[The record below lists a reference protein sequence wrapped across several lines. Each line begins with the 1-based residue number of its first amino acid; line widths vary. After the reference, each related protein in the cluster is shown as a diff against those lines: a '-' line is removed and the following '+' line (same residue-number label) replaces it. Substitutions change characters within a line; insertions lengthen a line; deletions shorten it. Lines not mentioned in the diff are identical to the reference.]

1 MLKKYALRRLG
12 VAQDLGGL
20 RPTVQVCL
28 ETVLEQ
34 SDALLDDVMAG
45 LQAAL
50 LGKHSKVA
58 YGQISK
64 EGRAAVETLCANAQ
78 EAHGVFAAALRRAF
92 FAGATLPGL
101 AQPAV
106 RFDDFQLL
114 EEDQIDSNIEIA
126 LTQQEVQ
133 MAVGDVLAPVHA
145 YVGGLMGWQTVQP
158 QLNPLRPECFV
169 YALRETLTQ
178 LVDDPLGRNAIM
190 TQSAGLL
197 GLSLRQLYKEL
208 VDWLRTAGIEPA
220 TPPGATVSGLDG
232 GGRGNSTPVMA
243 RTMLTLDKLRRLLSG
258 ELSEPSPVANRDTEF
273 SHTLPAAYSAL
284 EDLKLMEH
292 MMRRLAEKA
301 HQAPSQLESA
311 DAGVSDRTI
320 AEPTEKSP
328 AKRLGA
334 QLGEEV
340 VRLMIDNLEQDYR
353 LLAPVR
359 TSLRA
364 LEPVVQKLVRS
375 DARFFSE
382 RNHPARQYLD
392 RITHR
397 SLAYSSVD
405 QPGFARFMKT
415 FDNAN
420 SVLTGGDGDAAAFD
434 RVLRRLEAG
443 WARDEQEQR
452 QRAEEAARALLHA
465 EQRHLLAQRLAQEF
479 MEKVENKSVPELV
492 ISFLRGPWA
501 QVVAESQLRCVAGTE
516 DADGFHS
523 LVDDL
528 IWSVRV
534 KAARRNRSRLV
545 QLVPAMLVKMRQG
558 LTMIDYPSDRIAAF
572 FDELIPFHEQAFDVP
587 RASAEPNGKPAA
599 AEVMSEDGAQGPDT
613 VPASDFGGSE
623 SILDMSDYW
632 MSEAEAQDS
641 GYVDEQHSVSDGME
655 LPADALPEPQQ
666 WTAQTLHTGAWV
678 DLAMDGEWVRAQLTW
693 ASPHRT
699 LFMFISGN
707 GLAHSMSRRTME
719 RLQAQSLIRLV
730 SDGKV
735 LDQALD
741 AVAQAAIS
749 NQSDGETPD

>member
-12 VAQDLGGL
+12 VAQDHGGL

-28 ETVLEQ
+28 ETILEQ
-34 SDALLDDVMAG
+34 SDTLMDDVMTG
-45 LQAAL
+45 LQGAL
-50 LGKHSKVA
+50 LGKQSKVA

-64 EGRAAVETLCANAQ
+64 EGRAAVESLCARGG
-78 EAHGVFAAALRRAF
+78 EAHAVFIAALRRAF
-92 FAGATLPGL
+92 FSGATLPGL

-126 LTQQEVQ
+126 LTQQEVSL
-133 MAVGDVLAPVHA
+133 AVGDMLPQLHA
-145 YVGGLMGWQTVQP
+145 YVSGLMGWQTIQP
-158 QLNPLRPECFV
+158 QLNPLRPESFV
-169 YALRETLTQ
+169 YALRETLLQ
-178 LVDDPLGRNAIM
+178 LLDEPVGRNAIM
-190 TQSAGLL
+190 TQAAGLL

-220 TPPGATVSGLDG
+220 AQPLVGSSGLG
-232 GGRGNSTPVMA
+232 GGGTAPSATPAVA
-243 RTMLTLDKLRRLLSG
+243 RTMLTLDKLRRLLNGDLADS
-258 ELSEPSPVANRDTEF
+258 SQAARVQDF

-284 EDLKLMEH
+284 EDMKLMEH
-292 MMRRLAEKA
+292 MMKRLAEKA

-311 DAGVSDRTI
+311 QSPEEEVS
-320 AEPTEKSP
+320 AEPVKAP
-328 AKRLGA
+328 LKRLGA

-340 VRLMIDNLEQDYR
+340 VRLMVDNLEQDYR

-364 LEPVVQKLVRS
+364 LELVLQKLVQS

-392 RITHR
+392 RITNR
-397 SLAYSSVD
+397 SLAFTTVE

-420 SVLTGGDGDAAAFD
+420 SVLSGGEGDAAAFE

-452 QRAEEAARALLHA
+452 VRAEEAARALLHA
-465 EQRHLLAQRLAQEF
+465 EQRHLLAQRLVQDF

-492 ISFLRGPWA
+492 VSFLRGPWA
-501 QVVAESQLRCVAGTE
+501 QVVAESQLRCVSGTE
-516 DADGFHS
+516 DADGFLA

-528 IWSVRV
+528 VWSVRV
-534 KAARRNRSRLV
+534 SAARRNRSRLV
-545 QLVPAMLVKMRQG
+545 QLVPGMLVKMRQG
-558 LTMIDYPSDRIAAF
+558 LTMIDYPPERIAAF
-572 FDELIPFHEQAFDVP
+572 LDELITFHEQAFEGQRPAPV
-587 RASAEPNGKPAA
+587 ASGEPVAPTREGSDA
-599 AEVMSEDGAQGPDT
+599 GPDT
-613 VPASDFGGSE
+613 QAADTQTSD

-641 GYVDEQHSVSDGME
+641 GYLEEVHAVDPGMAP
-655 LPADALPEPQQ
+655 PADAMPEPQQ
-666 WTAQTLHTGAWV
+666 WSAQTLHTGAWV
-678 DLAMDGEWVRAQLTW
+678 DLAMGGEWVRAQLTW

-719 RLQAQSLIRLV
+719 RLRTQALIRLV

-741 AVAQAAIS
+741 AVAQTAIS
-749 NQSDGETPD
+749 NQPHGDSGG

>member
-12 VAQDLGGL
+12 VAQDHGGL

-34 SDALLDDVMAG
+34 SDALMDDVMAG
-45 LQAAL
+45 LQGAL
-50 LGKHSKVA
+50 LGKQSKVA
-58 YGQISK
+58 YGQIAPV
-64 EGRAAVETLCANAQ
+64 GRKAIEELCAQASTV
-78 EAHGVFAAALRRAF
+78 HRCFAAALRRAF
-92 FAGATLPGL
+92 FSGATLPGL

-126 LTQQEVQ
+126 LTQQEVN
-133 MAVGDVLAPVHA
+133 MAVGDMLPQLHA
-145 YVGGLMGWQTVQP
+145 FISGLMGWQTVQP
-158 QLNPLRPECFV
+158 QLNPLRPEAFV
-169 YALRETLTQ
+169 YALRETFLEAVPSQ
-178 LVDDPLGRNAIM
+178 EGRNAIM
-190 TQSAGLL
+190 TQAAGLL

-208 VDWLRTAGIEPA
+208 VDWLRTSGIEPA
-220 TPPGATVSGLDG
+220 AQALAGASELGGASRGPAAPPAV
-232 GGRGNSTPVMA
+232 A

-258 ELSEPSPVANRDTEF
+258 ELGDASASSRAQDF
-273 SHTLPAAYSAL
+273 SHTLPAAYNAL
-284 EDLKLMEH
+284 EDMKLMEH
-292 MMRRLAEKA
+292 MMKRLAAKA
-301 HQAPSQLESA
+301 QLAPSQLEPA
-311 DAGVSDRTI
+311 NPV
-320 AEPTEKSP
+320 AEPMAEAEKVP
-328 AKRLGA
+328 GKKLGA

-340 VRLMIDNLEQDYR
+340 VRLMVDNLEQDYR

-364 LEPVVQKLVRS
+364 LESVLQRLVQS

-382 RNHPARQYLD
+382 RTHPARQYLD
-392 RITHR
+392 RITSR
-397 SLAYSSVD
+397 SLAFTSVD

-420 SVLTGGDGDAAAFD
+420 SVLSGGDGDASAFE

-465 EQRHLLAQRLAQEF
+465 EQRHLLAQRLVQDF
-479 MEKVENKSVPELV
+479 MAKVENKSVPELV
-492 ISFLRGPWA
+492 LGFLRGPWP
-501 QVVAESQLRCVAGTE
+501 QVVAESQLRCVSGTE
-516 DADGFHS
+516 DADGFLS

-545 QLVPAMLVKMRQG
+545 QLVPSMLVKMRQG
-558 LTMIDYPSDRIAAF
+558 LTMIDYPPQRITVF
-572 FDELIPFHEQAFDVP
+572 FDELITYHELAFEGVRQSVPQAEAAP
-587 RASAEPNGKPAA
+587 AERAADFAHTEASGTT
-599 AEVMSEDGAQGPDT
+599 DT
-613 VPASDFGGSE
+613 QASE
-623 SILDMSDYW
+623 SIFDASDYW

-641 GYVDEQHSVSDGME
+641 GYFEDSHTVEPALAPPVDAV
-655 LPADALPEPQQ
+655 PEPQQ
-666 WTAQTLHTGAWV
+666 WSAQTLHTGAWV
-678 DLAMDGEWVRAQLTW
+678 DLAMEGDWVRAQLTW

-699 LFMFISGN
+699 LFMFISAG

-719 RLQAQSLIRLV
+719 RLRSQALIRLV

-741 AVAQAAIS
+741 AVAQTAIS
-749 NQSDGETPD
+749 NQPHADS

>member
-12 VAQDLGGL
+12 VAQDHGGH

-28 ETVLEQ
+28 ETILEQ
-34 SDALLDDVMAG
+34 SDTLMDDVMSG
-45 LQAAL
+45 LQASL
-50 LGKHSKVA
+50 LGKQSKLA
-58 YGQISK
+58 YGQISPQ
-64 EGRAAVETLCANAQ
+64 GRQAVEVLCAQASDVH
-78 EAHGVFAAALRRAF
+78 AIFADALRRAIF
-92 FAGATLPGL
+92 SGATLPGL

-126 LTQQEVQ
+126 LTQQEVN
-133 MAVGDVLAPVHA
+133 MAVGDMLAQVHA
-145 YVGGLMGWQTVQP
+145 YVSALMGWQTVQP
-158 QLNPLRPECFV
+158 QLNPLRPEAFV
-169 YALRETLTQ
+169 YALRETLLQ
-178 LVDDPLGRNAIM
+178 VLAEDPLGRNAIL
-190 TQSAGLL
+190 TQAAGLM

-208 VDWLRTAGIEPA
+208 VDWLRTSGIEPA
-220 TPPGATVSGLDG
+220 SQSMVGSSELDG
-232 GGRGNSTPVMA
+232 ASGRRNAPPAVA

-258 ELSEPSPVANRDTEF
+258 ELSEPAPGAAGLEF

-284 EDLKLMEH
+284 EDMKLLDH
-292 MMRRLAEKA
+292 MMKRLAERT
-301 HQAPSQLESA
+301 QQGPSQLESA
-311 DAGVSDRTI
+311 DAQGSAPDNS
-320 AEPTEKSP
+320 AEAAPEGTP

-340 VRLMIDNLEQDYR
+340 VRLMVENLEQDYR

-359 TSLRA
+359 LSVRA
-364 LEPVVQKLVRS
+364 LEPVLQKLVQS

-397 SLAYSSVD
+397 SLAFTSMD

-420 SVLTGGDGDAAAFD
+420 SVLIGGEGDAAAFA

-443 WARDEQEQR
+443 WARDEHEQR
-452 QRAEEAARALLHA
+452 QHAEEAARALLHA
-465 EQRHLLAQRLAQEF
+465 EQRHMLAQRLVQDF
-479 MEKVENKSVPELV
+479 MQRLENKAVPELV
-492 ISFLRGPWA
+492 VSFLRGPWA
-501 QVVAESQLRCVAGTE
+501 QVVAESQLRCVSGTE
-516 DADGFHS
+516 DADGYLS

-528 IWSVRV
+528 IWSVLV
-534 KAARRNRSRLV
+534 HAARRNRSRLV
-545 QLVPAMLVKMRQG
+545 QMVPGMLVKMRQG
-558 LTMIDYPSDRIAAF
+558 LAMIDYPPERIAVF
-572 FDELIPFHEQAFDVP
+572 FDELITFHEQAFESM
-587 RASAEPNGKPAA
+587 RAPAASAASPQAELAPSAEPSQE
-599 AEVMSEDGAQGPDT
+599 EVSEYGQ
-613 VPASDFGGSE
+613 ASDSM
-623 SILDMSDYW
+623 LDMSDYW

-641 GYVDEQHSVSDGME
+641 GYLDEVHSVDPV
-655 LPADALPEPQQ
+655 LAAPAEAVPEPQP
-666 WTAQTLHTGAWV
+666 WSAQTLHTGAWV

-699 LFMFISGN
+699 LFMFISGS

-719 RLQAQSLIRLV
+719 RLRSQALIRLV

-741 AVAQAAIS
+741 AVAQTAIS
-749 NQSDGETPD
+749 NQPLTDS

>member
-12 VAQDLGGL
+12 VAQDHGGL

-34 SDALLDDVMAG
+34 SDALMDDVMSG
-45 LQAAL
+45 LQSAL
-50 LGKHSKVA
+50 LGKQSKVA
-58 YGQISK
+58 YGQIAPV
-64 EGRAAVETLCANAQ
+64 GRKAIEELCAQAGTV
-78 EAHGVFAAALRRAF
+78 HRSFAAALRQAF
-92 FAGATLPGL
+92 FSGATLPGL

-126 LTQQEVQ
+126 LTQQEVS
-133 MAVGDVLAPVHA
+133 MAVGDMLPQLHA
-145 YVGGLMGWQTVQP
+145 YISGLMGWQTVQP
-158 QLNPLRPECFV
+158 QLNPLRPEAFV
-169 YALRETLTQ
+169 YALRETFLEAVPSQ
-178 LVDDPLGRNAIM
+178 EGRNAIT
-190 TQSAGLL
+190 TQAAGLL

-220 TPPGATVSGLDG
+220 AQALAGSSELGGASRGPAAPPAV
-232 GGRGNSTPVMA
+232 A

-258 ELSEPSPVANRDTEF
+258 ELGDASASSRNQDF
-273 SHTLPAAYSAL
+273 SHTLPAAYNAL
-284 EDLKLMEH
+284 EDMKLMEH
-292 MMRRLAEKA
+292 MMKRLAAKA
-301 HQAPSQLESA
+301 QLAPSQLEQA
-311 DAGVSDRTI
+311 DAV
-320 AEPTEKSP
+320 AEPLAEVEKLP
-328 AKRLGA
+328 GKKLGA

-340 VRLMIDNLEQDYR
+340 VRLMVDNLEQDYR

-359 TSLRA
+359 SSLRA
-364 LEPVVQKLVRS
+364 LEPVLHRLVQT

-382 RNHPARQYLD
+382 RTHPARQYLD
-392 RITHR
+392 RITSR
-397 SLAYSSVD
+397 SLAFTSVD

-420 SVLTGGDGDAAAFD
+420 SVLSGGDGDASAFE

-465 EQRHLLAQRLAQEF
+465 EQRHLLAQRLVQDF
-479 MEKVENKSVPELV
+479 MAKVENKSVPELV
-492 ISFLRGPWA
+492 LGFLRGPWA
-501 QVVAESQLRCVAGTE
+501 QVVAESQLRCVSGTE
-516 DADGFHS
+516 DADGFLS

-545 QLVPAMLVKMRQG
+545 QLVPSMLVKMRQG
-558 LTMIDYPSDRIAAF
+558 LTMIDYPPQRITAF
-572 FDELIPFHEQAFDVP
+572 FDELITYHEQAFEGVRQSAPSAQAAVP
-587 RASAEPNGKPAA
+587 EGHTADFAQTETPEAADTRAG
-599 AEVMSEDGAQGPDT
+599 
-613 VPASDFGGSE
+613 E
-623 SILDMSDYW
+623 SVFDMSDYW

-641 GYVDEQHSVSDGME
+641 GYFEEPYAVDPA
-655 LPADALPEPQQ
+655 LAPPADAVPEPQQ
-666 WTAQTLHTGAWV
+666 WSAQTLHTGAWV
-678 DLAMDGEWVRAQLTW
+678 DLAIEGEWVRAQLTW

-699 LFMFISGN
+699 LFMFISAG
-707 GLAHSMSRRTME
+707 GMAHSMSRRTME
-719 RLQAQSLIRLV
+719 RLRAQALIRLV

-741 AVAQAAIS
+741 AVAQTAIS
-749 NQSDGETPD
+749 NQPHADS